1 MNRVALIGIMIENN
15 DVSDEINSIFHEYS
29 NYIIG
34 RMGLPKVRDGL
45 SVISVVL
52 DAPSDVIN
60 ALSGKL
66 GKIEGVTSKSIYSKA
81 EEVWQLTQNM
91 NL

>member
-81 EEVWQLTQNM
+81 EEV
-91 NL
+91 